1 MRKQGKEMYGDDAY
15 GPDGNLI
22 DTNRAFTINTQ
33 FVSTADYSDLWMLR
47 TTLTQD
53 SNEIVM
59 EADCTDYLNE
69 FDADI
74 EGNMTFVFATW
85 DNREYEFADFE
96 CDGLCPQPA
105 STCDDASVAFSN
117 VKFTQDGSNW
127 DPVEDES
134 DDEDEEEDEDDED
147 EDEEESDEDEDPVS
161 FESFTGNLD
170 FYGEWQ
176 FYVKGIQGSHLE
188 TDYDTI
194 TMHENNRAFV
204 LDYPFDES
212 VFWAYNNKYLGG
224 SVTFDVDISS
234 VGCGCAAGVYL
245 TKLDDDQCSWNSY
258 EAGTKP

>member
-1 MRKQGKEMYGDDAY
+1 MYGDDAY

-96 CDGLCPQPA
+96 CEGLCPEPA

-134 DDEDEEEDEDDED
+134 DDEEE
-147 EDEEESDEDEDPVS
+147 
-161 FESFTGNLD
+161 
-170 FYGEWQ
+170 
-176 FYVKGIQGSHLE
+176 
-188 TDYDTI
+188 
-194 TMHENNRAFV
+194 
-204 LDYPFDES
+204 
-212 VFWAYNNKYLGG
+212 
-224 SVTFDVDISS
+224 
-234 VGCGCAAGVYL
+234 
-245 TKLDDDQCSWNSY
+245 
-258 EAGTKP
+258 